1 MIAKG
6 EKHGNP
12 ADSSWSE
19 LEGSRGPSLEFFILH
34 SHVVENG
41 PTRRVEI
48 RKPGEWWK
56 RQKSLK
62 TGREDTG
69 RGREFC

>member
-1 MIAKG
+1 MVVKG

-48 RKPGEWWK
+48 RKPGEW
-56 RQKSLK
+56 
-62 TGREDTG
+62 
-69 RGREFC
+69 